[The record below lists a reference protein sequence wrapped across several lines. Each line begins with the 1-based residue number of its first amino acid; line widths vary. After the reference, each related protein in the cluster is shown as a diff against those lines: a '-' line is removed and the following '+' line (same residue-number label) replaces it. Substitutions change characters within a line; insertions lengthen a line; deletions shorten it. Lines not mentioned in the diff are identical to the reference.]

1 MEIELA
7 MGVRLSTE
15 QLAQMPE
22 NADSW
27 TLMNDWEH
35 RDKLVAIGLSSLSA
49 HVSTFDGA
57 SLRFLLAL
65 QLNPQDG
72 TFFEEASL
80 ASVKASALVLSCWV
94 DPRTGASGLACGMWA
109 NRDEE
114 KPMSALIVPAPD
126 GMRANRVLIRIYGSS
141 LPDMRET
148 MLAILSG
155 DLRPDRLWV
164 I

>member
-1 MEIELA
+1 MDIELA
-7 MGVRLSTE
+7 MDVRLSTE
-15 QLAQMPE
+15 QLGKMPE
-22 NADSW
+22 SPDTWAI
-27 TLMNDWEH
+27 MNDWEH
-35 RDKLVAIGLSSLSA
+35 RDKLVAIGLSVLSA
-49 HVSTFDGA
+49 YVSTFDGT

-72 TFFEEASL
+72 TFFEEATL
-80 ASVKASALVLSCWV
+80 ASVEASALTLSCWV

-114 KPMSALIVPAPD
+114 KPMSAVIVPAPD
-126 GMRANRVLIRIYGSS
+126 GMRANRVLIRIYGSVLS
-141 LPDMRET
+141 DLRET
-148 MLAILSG
+148 MLAFLSG